1 MQNRIIPEKQKR
13 AAARFRLLGDELM
26 SITKMRE
33 LYAYN
38 EWANHRS
45 LDAVAA
51 LSTDQFVKPLVS
63 SFSSVRET
71 LTHICDAEWVW
82 LERFLGNSPTAFPA
96 KDRFA
101 DVAALRAH
109 WSQQDAR
116 LQTFINGLTADD
128 LEQDFSYST
137 FSYGPA
143 QNPLWQSLTHLTN
156 HGTYHRGQITTML
169 RQLGA
174 KPLGTDIILFY
185 RERATTA
192 QA

>member
-1 MQNRIIPEKQKR
+1 
-13 AAARFRLLGDELM
+13 M
-26 SITKMRE
+26 SIEQMRE

-38 EWANHRS
+38 AWANHKS
-45 LDAVAA
+45 LGAVTA
-51 LSTDQFVKPLVS
+51 LSTKQFVEPLVS

-101 DVAALRAH
+101 DVAALRAY
-109 WSQQDAR
+109 WSEQDAR
-116 LQTFINGLTADD
+116 LQEFVNGLTADD
-128 LEQDFSYST
+128 LEREFSYTT

-143 QNPLWQSLTHLTN
+143 QNPLWQSLKHLAN
-156 HGTYHRGQITTML
+156 HGTYHRGQIATMV

-174 KPLGTDIILFY
+174 KPLGTDMMLFY
-185 RERATTA
+185 RERATAA